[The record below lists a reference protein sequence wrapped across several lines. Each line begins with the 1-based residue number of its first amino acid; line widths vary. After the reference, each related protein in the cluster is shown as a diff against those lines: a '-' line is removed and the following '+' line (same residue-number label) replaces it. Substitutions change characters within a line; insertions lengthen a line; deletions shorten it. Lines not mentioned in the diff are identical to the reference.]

1 MYYQPPPRAP
11 FSLYNRKRGLGEYFL
26 KGSLLDLFDQALALI
41 SADLIDADQV
51 FVAVQ
56 HGCDSDTDPVACIL
70 FSRQA
75 VNDFVERAKFS
86 GRERIQ
92 CYLVEPGNTQ
102 LFYYRQFDGEWRLDD
117 HAHRILDEHRLA
129 FMAAYH
135 PMAWIPAWL
144 AK

>member
-1 MYYQPPPRAP
+1 MHYQPPRRGP
-11 FSLYNRKRGLGEYFL
+11 FSLYNRKRSLSEYFL
-26 KGSLLDLFDQALALI
+26 KGGLLDLFDQALALI

-56 HGCDSDTDPVACIL
+56 HGCDSDTDPVACIV

-75 VNDFVERAKFS
+75 VDHFVEKAKLA

-92 CYLVEPGNTQ
+92 CYLVERGNTQ
-102 LFYYRQFDGEWRLDD
+102 LFGYRLCDGEWRLDE
-117 HAHRILDEHRLA
+117 HAHQILDEHRLA